1 MEALKI
7 LVVLTDFIIN
17 TTNKKGANTM
27 DNTWYIVY
35 KLRRAHFNKKLCR
48 HAADIIENLA
58 NDLDYRVELYK
69 DARVETNATIEEANA
84 ILEELQATQKKL
96 AEAEKYIK
104 EHF

>member
-7 LVVLTDFIIN
+7 LVVLTAFIIN
-17 TTNKKGANTM
+17 TTNKKGVNTM
-27 DNTWYIVY
+27 ADTWYTVY
-35 KLRRAHFNKKLCR
+35 KLRRTHFNKKLCR
-48 HAADIIENLA
+48 QAADIIENLA
-58 NDLDYRVELYK
+58 NDLDYRIELYK
-69 DARVETNATIEEANA
+69 DAQVEANA

>member
-1 MEALKI
+1 MFRMNI
-7 LVVLTDFIIN
+7 W
-17 TTNKKGANTM
+17 TT
-27 DNTWYIVY
+27 VY
-35 KLRRAHFNKKLCR
+35 KLRCAHFNKKLCR
-48 HAADIIENLA
+48 LAADIIENLA

-69 DARVETNATIEEANA
+69 DARVEANA